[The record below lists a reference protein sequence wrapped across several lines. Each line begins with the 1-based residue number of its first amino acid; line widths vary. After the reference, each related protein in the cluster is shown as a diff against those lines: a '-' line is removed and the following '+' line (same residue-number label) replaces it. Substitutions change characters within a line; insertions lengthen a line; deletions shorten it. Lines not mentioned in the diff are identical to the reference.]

1 MAITATTEPNQI
13 LPENYR
19 FLQEFVYENSGIVL
33 DSGKHYLL
41 DARLLTV
48 AREHGLR
55 SVNDL
60 CALLRATEDQ
70 PLSLRRQVVD
80 AITTNETYF
89 MREPA
94 HYDALRNTIIP
105 ELVKIHADTRRLKF
119 WSAACSTGQEA
130 YTLAM
135 LLVEMG
141 LGGWNIE
148 ILGTDLCS
156 RVIERARTGVF
167 SQLEMNRGLPSS
179 YLLKYFRRSGINW
192 EIKDE
197 VKKYVKF
204 ETGDLRASLRS
215 RGPFDV
221 VFCRNVLIYFDLPTK
236 SKIIQEIHDTLFL
249 GGYLILGSTETS
261 IPMGLNFRRRS
272 IGEATI
278 YEAC

>member
-1 MAITATTEPNQI
+1 MAITATTEGNQI

-19 FLQEFVYENSGIVL
+19 FLQDFIYEHSGIIL
-33 DSGKHYLL
+33 ESGKHYLL

-48 AREHGLR
+48 AREHGAGNL
-55 SVNDL
+55 NDL
-60 CALLRATEDQ
+60 CNLLRATRSEAAGVRQ
-70 PLSLRRQVVD
+70 QVVD
-80 AITTNETYF
+80 ALTTNETYF

-94 HYDALRNTIIP
+94 HYDALKNIIIP
-105 ELVKIHADTRRLKF
+105 ELVNIHGDTRRLKF

-135 LLVEMG
+135 LLLEMG
-141 LGGWNIE
+141 LGAWNIE
-148 ILGTDLCS
+148 ILGTDVS
-156 RVIERARTGVF
+156 TRVVERARAGVF
-167 SQLEMNRGLPSS
+167 SQLEVNRGLPVS
-179 YLLKYFRRSGINW
+179 YLLKYFRRSGANW
-192 EIKDE
+192 EVKDE

-204 ETGDLRASLRS
+204 ETADLRAPMRA

-221 VFCRNVLIYFDLPTK
+221 VLCRNVLIYFDAPTK
-236 SKIIQEIHDTLFL
+236 AKIIQEIHGTLFR

-261 IPMGLNFRRRS
+261 IPVGDGFRRRS